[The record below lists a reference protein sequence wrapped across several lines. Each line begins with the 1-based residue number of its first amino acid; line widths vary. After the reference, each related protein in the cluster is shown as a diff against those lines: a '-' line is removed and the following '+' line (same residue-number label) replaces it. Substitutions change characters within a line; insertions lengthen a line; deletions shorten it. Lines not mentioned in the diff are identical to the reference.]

1 MAVLHNL
8 LSKTLRPIKH
18 LNAYKEALLIHDWQ
32 IVVGKEFAQ
41 SFLPINIQSTAT
53 GRTLR
58 VQTSSSGMAT
68 IKYVEPLLLER
79 VNRFFGAHYI
89 NNLKAVQGQINKPK
103 AKASKNTNLT
113 EPESL
118 DAALQM
124 IGSHLGTTK
133 TS

>member
-8 LSKTLRPIKH
+8 LSKTLKPIKH
-18 LNAYKEALLIHDWQ
+18 LNAYKEALLVHDWQ
-32 IVVGKEFAQ
+32 IVVGKEFAL

-89 NNLKAVQGQINKPK
+89 NNLKAVQGQI
-103 AKASKNTNLT
+103 SKTQVKVQKNSNLNA
-113 EPESL
+113 PETL
-118 DAALQM
+118 DTALQM
-124 IGSHLGTTK
+124 IGSHLGITK